1 MENESN
7 RKQRVKQVAVMGCA
21 VAAIYLGV
29 IVTVPVWN
37 PHQDF
42 RLPNCLSNEKQIGLG
57 LLQYV
62 QDNDEMLPNT
72 AWANAPNQTWRTLL
86 YPYIKS
92 KQIFQCP
99 DRPYQPDAPD
109 GLPVSYAAN
118 DSGVFEGG
126 AGSRGLATF
135 APPGAKPLALAEFD
149 DPQYLIAVCEITG
162 TSRYDFDAGEPTI
175 PGSGKEQIWAG
186 HKGKSNLLLMDGHAK
201 SFDPP
206 QTLDYIDPAADK
218 PGGAVPRNLW
228 YRDQS
233 HPASPVE
240 LANVSNVVRE

>member
-1 MENESN
+1 MENESFQ
-7 RKQRVKQVAVMGCA
+7 RKLGRSFLYAACA
-21 VAAIYLGV
+21 AGLAIIIIAGTTPLWVRPDGDRRN
-29 IVTVPVWN
+29 T
-37 PHQDF
+37 
-42 RLPNCLSNEKQIGLG
+42 CLSNEKQIGLG

-99 DRPYQPDAPD
+99 DRPYEPDAPD
-109 GLPVSYAAN
+109 GLPLSYAAN

-126 AGSRGLATF
+126 TGSRGLATF

-175 PGSGKEQIWAG
+175 PGSGNEQIWAG
-186 HKGKSNLLLMDGHAK
+186 HKGKSNFLLMDGHAK
-201 SFDPP
+201 SLDPP
-206 QTLDYIDPAADK
+206 ETLGYTDPAADK